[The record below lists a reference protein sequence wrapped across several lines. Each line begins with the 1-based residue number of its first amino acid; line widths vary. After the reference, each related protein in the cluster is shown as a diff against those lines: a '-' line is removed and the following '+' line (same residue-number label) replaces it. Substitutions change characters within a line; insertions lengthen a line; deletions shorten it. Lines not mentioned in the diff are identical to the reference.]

1 MMYQEKRFDWLSLI
15 LGIIFVIL
23 GCWSLK
29 NPDTT
34 LSLLS
39 ILVGVGAILKGI
51 YELSLR
57 STINNLLGIHSAW
70 LLIMAILDI
79 VLGIVFISHI
89 AAGVMTISIIFAF
102 WFIIDSIGQLSV
114 AGFYRQ
120 FRKGYY
126 WFLVILNILGII
138 IGISLL
144 FNPMVSAMTIVWLIS
159 FFLILLGIIAIVA
172 AF

>member
-1 MMYQEKRFDWLSLI
+1 MYQEKKFDWMSLI
-15 LGIIFVIL
+15 LGIVFIIL

-39 ILVGVGAILKGI
+39 ILVGIGAILKGI
-51 YELSLR
+51 YEFWLR
-57 STINNLLGIHSAW
+57 STINNLLGTRSTW
-70 LLIMAILDI
+70 LLIMVILDI
-79 VLGIVFISHI
+79 VLGIVFICHI

-102 WFIIDSIGQLSV
+102 WFIIDCIGQLSV
-114 AGFYRQ
+114 AGFYKR

-126 WFLVILNILGII
+126 WWLVILNVLGII

-144 FNPMVSAMTIVWLIS
+144 FNPMVSALTIVWLIS
-159 FFLILLGIIAIVA
+159 FFLLLIGIVAIVA

>member
-1 MMYQEKRFDWLSLI
+1 MYQEKKFDWLSLI
-15 LGIIFVIL
+15 LGIVFIIL

-39 ILVGVGAILKGI
+39 ILVGIGAILKGI

-57 STINNLLGIHSAW
+57 STINNLLGINSAW

-79 VLGIVFISHI
+79 ILGMIFIFHI

-102 WFIIDSIGQLSV
+102 WFIIDCTGQLSV
-114 AGFYRQ
+114 ARFYKQ
-120 FRKGYY
+120 FQKGYY
-126 WFLVILNILGII
+126 WLLVILNVLGII
-138 IGISLL
+138 IGIALF
-144 FNPMVSAMTIVWLIS
+144 FNPMVSAATIVWLIS
-159 FFLILLGIIAIVA
+159 FFLILLGILAIVA

>member
-1 MMYQEKRFDWLSLI
+1 MYQEKKFDWMSLI
-15 LGIIFVIL
+15 LGIVFIVL

-39 ILVGVGAILKGI
+39 ILVGVGALLKGI
-51 YELSLR
+51 YEFLLR
-57 STINNLLGIHSAW
+57 STINTLLGTRSTW
-70 LLIMAILDI
+70 LLIMSILDI
-79 VLGIVFISHI
+79 VLGCVFIFRI

-102 WFIIDSIGQLSV
+102 WFIIDCIGQLSV
-114 AGFYRQ
+114 ASFYKQ
-120 FRKGYY
+120 FHKGYY
-126 WFLVILNILGII
+126 WWLVILNILGII
-138 IGISLL
+138 VGIALL

-159 FFLILLGIIAIVA
+159 CFLLLIGFVAIVA